1 MHQPWDKTRNL
12 DDVITETLAFQTV
25 SDYDRTLIM
34 VARVLKGMGFT
45 ELPASTLYKIRG
57 KLMNSQSKFPM
68 THVG

>member
-45 ELPASTLYKIRG
+45 ELPSSTLYRIRG
-57 KLMNSQSKFPM
+57 KLMNGQSKFPM

>member
-45 ELPASTLYKIRG
+45 ELPASTLYKTRG